1 MTPGHPLDSHLLTR
15 RQFSLGTVLAG
26 ATLAMPC
33 FRSVGLASQA
43 DLASTGLPTL
53 DVTINVDG
61 FEGIPDTLEAGRYL
75 INATVAADVGEEGAA
90 IAFLQPYNMTADE
103 FFGAIGGPAAGA
115 SPAAEA
121 SPPAAGG
128 EEGGDEEEPEI
139 LPTFVYQSKFAGG
152 VAAPSGESA
161 SGVIDLTPGEW
172 IAWGDDP
179 EASQQPVVL
188 NVTGDLPAEMT
199 EPDADIMVTLVD
211 FAITVEG
218 TLTAGDHIVRIE
230 NQGAQPHFFELDT
243 VPAGTTNDDL
253 NALIEGFMTG
263 TPPADGV
270 SEEDFTPVVYTPTQS
285 IGTVTWHMLSLEA
298 GTYAASCWFPTAGVG
313 DPHAFHGM
321 HTVFEVTG

>member
-1 MTPGHPLDSHLLTR
+1 MTSGHPLDSRLLTR
-15 RQFSLGTVLAG
+15 RQFSLGTALAG
-26 ATLAMPC
+26 ATLAMPY
-33 FRSVGLASQA
+33 FRNVSLASQA
-43 DLASTGLPTL
+43 DLASIGLPTL
-53 DVTINVDG
+53 DITITADG

-75 INATVAADVGEEGAA
+75 INATAAAEVGEDGAA
-90 IAFLQPYNMTADE
+90 IAFIQPYNMTADA
-103 FFGAIGGPAAGA
+103 FFSEIGGPTAGA

-121 SPPAAGG
+121 SPPADGG
-128 EEGGDEEEPEI
+128 EEGEEGPEI

-152 VAAPSGESA
+152 VAAPSGKSA
-161 SGVIDLTPGEW
+161 SGVVDLTPGEW

-179 EASQQPVVL
+179 EASQQPIVL
-188 NVTGDLPAEMT
+188 NVTGDFPADAA
-199 EPDADIMVTLVD
+199 EPEADIMVTLVD

-270 SEEDFTPVVYTPTQS
+270 SEDEFMPVVYTPTQS
-285 IGTVTWHMLSLEA
+285 IGTMTWHVISLEA